1 MPFTALNTFQEQH
14 TMSNYTVITY
24 EVTDAAAFIT
34 LNRPDKRNALNEALV
49 SELKQALTVA
59 EHDGAVK
66 AVVLRGAGKDFCAG
80 ADLAQLQKVAQATL
94 LENVDDALGF
104 AELLLQMRRCP
115 KPILAAVHGRALA
128 GGAGIA
134 SACDLVMATRSAQFC
149 YTEVKI
155 GFVPAMVM
163 AIARRNLSEKRAFE
177 LLTTAKLLSATE
189 AAAFG
194 FINRVCED
202 AEFETAL
209 AQFVGELTAV
219 SASAVRLTKYLL
231 YQTDAMTFEQA
242 LRTGV
247 DVNAMARLTPDCQQG
262 VQRFLQRG

>member
-1 MPFTALNTFQEQH
+1 MKSARLSSLPKAMMCICLLNSSMTW
-14 TMSNYTVITY
+14 
-24 EVTDAAAFIT
+24 
-34 LNRPDKRNALNEALV
+34 R
-49 SELKQALTVA
+49 QAPQGV
-59 EHDGAVK
+59 
-66 AVVLRGAGKDFCAG
+66 RGTGLG
-80 ADLAQLQKVAQATL
+80 PATT
-94 LENVDDALGF
+94 
-104 AELLLQMRRCP
+104 QMRGVPARSTMMRP
-115 KPILAAVHGRALA
+115 
-128 GGAGIA
+128 
-134 SACDLVMATRSAQFC
+134 MATRSAQFC

-189 AAAFG
+189 AAEFG

-202 AEFETAL
+202 AELETAL
-209 AQFVGELTAV
+209 AQFVSELTAV

-262 VQRFLQRG
+262 VQRFLNKA